1 MAESARFCLLLS
13 RLRDTYCLKNDYSER
28 WIHWLTGVVTV
39 TEQEEANGQSLT
51 WSDRVL
57 LSVCSRVKTKH
68 GEHVEFFKWKLVGGL
83 HMIHYSLT
91 SRCFLVPSHLL
102 FLLFEFRPFFNL
114 HFYIISCCI
123 SYLIYFM
130 HSVERFELPF
140 IKHVQH
146 KLSLIFNPPPLHLQP
161 HVLNLMLCDGAKDS
175 FTFNIGGL
183 VLPV

>member
-1 MAESARFCLLLS
+1 
-13 RLRDTYCLKNDYSER
+13 
-28 WIHWLTGVVTV
+28 
-39 TEQEEANGQSLT
+39 
-51 WSDRVL
+51 
-57 LSVCSRVKTKH
+57 
-68 GEHVEFFKWKLVGGL
+68 
-83 HMIHYSLT
+83 MIHYSLT